1 MQNENSILSQGR
13 QSLGKKIINTVTKMK
28 FIKLGQN
35 VLSFLSNL
43 KVLEIVLHRLL
54 LTSLNFLQVLLWQHR
69 SRRSRSRLAVLL
81 GLGCWGCSLSRGLD
95 KRPNRLCSTS
105 FVQVLREGVEME
117 KQGAV
122 GIATHGC
129 PLSFA
134 RYVKRP
140 ESAAAENK
148 VCTSWPARIVG
159 ISKTLRAKDA
169 FETRVKENSLRE
181 EQTREGGRAQKS
193 CAGTVHENPYKSW
206 MPTLFC
212 TLRKVSRVGRGRE
225 QSLHKLAS
233 EDCRH
238 F

>member
-13 QSLGKKIINTVTKMK
+13 QSLGKEIINTVTKMK
-28 FIKLGQN
+28 FIKPGQN

-81 GLGCWGCSLSRGLD
+81 GLGCWGCSLSRRLD

-129 PLSFA
+129 PLS
-134 RYVKRP
+134 
-140 ESAAAENK
+140 
-148 VCTSWPARIVG
+148 
-159 ISKTLRAKDA
+159 
-169 FETRVKENSLRE
+169 
-181 EQTREGGRAQKS
+181 
-193 CAGTVHENPYKSW
+193 
-206 MPTLFC
+206 
-212 TLRKVSRVGRGRE
+212 
-225 QSLHKLAS
+225 LHAT
-233 EDCRH
+233 
-238 F
+238 